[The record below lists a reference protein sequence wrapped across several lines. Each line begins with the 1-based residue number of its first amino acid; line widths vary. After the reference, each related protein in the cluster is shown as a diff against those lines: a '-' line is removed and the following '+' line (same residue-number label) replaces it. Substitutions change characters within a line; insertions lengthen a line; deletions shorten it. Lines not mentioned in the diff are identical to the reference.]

1 MIDKTESTLGI
12 LPIVSTTMADQV
24 EERLRE
30 YITSKAFKP
39 GDAIPKEIELA
50 EALGVSRNVVRE
62 ALSRLRMLGMVET
75 KKRRG
80 MVLAQPDILSGMERM
95 LHPHIL
101 GMDTRKQIFE
111 FRLVLEVGQA
121 ALLFARK
128 TEEGIQKLA
137 DVVRREAQ
145 VQTTQE
151 KVECEIAFHSCLYE
165 MAGNETIMRFQAM
178 LMPVFEYVVEYE
190 TEHQFHAVGSVT
202 HQDLV
207 EILKNG
213 TPADFASGML
223 KHLEPHFIMLT

>member
-1 MIDKTESTLGI
+1 MSEKTESPLDI

-30 YITSKAFKP
+30 YITNKAFKP
-39 GDAIPKEIELA
+39 GDPIPKELELA

-121 ALLFARK
+121 SLLFARK
-128 TEEGIQKLA
+128 TDEGIQKLEEI
-137 DVVRREAQ
+137 VQREVL
-145 VQTTQE
+145 VQTTEE
-151 KVECEIAFHSCLYE
+151 KVECEIAFHSALYE
-165 MAGNETIMRFQAM
+165 MAGNETIKRFQAM

-207 EILKNG
+207 DILKHG
-213 TPADFASGML
+213 TAADFANGML
-223 KHLEPHFIMLT
+223 KHLEPHLVLLT

>member
-1 MIDKTESTLGI
+1 MSEKTELP
-12 LPIVSTTMADQV
+12 LDLMPIVSTTMADQV

-30 YITSKAFKP
+30 YITNKAFKP

-62 ALSRLRMLGMVET
+62 ALSRLRMLGMIET

-101 GMDTRKQIFE
+101 GIDTRKQIFE

-121 ALLFARK
+121 SLLFARK
-128 TEEGIQKLA
+128 TEEGIQKLEGI
-137 DVVRREAQ
+137 VQREAL
-145 VQTTQE
+145 VQTTEE
-151 KVECEIAFHSCLYE
+151 KVECEIAFHSALYE
-165 MAGNETIMRFQAM
+165 MAGNETIKRFQAM

-207 EILKNG
+207 DILKHG
-213 TPADFASGML
+213 TAADFASGML
-223 KHLEPHFIMLT
+223 KHLEPHTILLT

>member
-1 MIDKTESTLGI
+1 MSDKHESPLDI

-30 YITSKAFKP
+30 YITNKAFIP
-39 GDAIPKEIELA
+39 GDAIPKELELA

-62 ALSRLRMLGMVET
+62 ALSRLRMLGMIET

-101 GMDTRKQIFE
+101 GIDTRKQIFE

-121 ALLFARK
+121 SLLFARK
-128 TEEGIQKLA
+128 TDEGIQKLEA
-137 DVVRREAQ
+137 IVQREAQ
-145 VQTTQE
+145 VQTTKE
-151 KVECEIAFHSCLYE
+151 KVECEIAFHSSLYE
-165 MAGNETIMRFQAM
+165 MAGNETIKRFQAM

-207 EILKNG
+207 DILKTG
-213 TPADFASGML
+213 TAADFASGML
-223 KHLEPHFIMLT
+223 KHLEPHIRLLS

>member
-1 MIDKTESTLGI
+1 MIDKVASSLGI

-30 YITSKAFKP
+30 YITNKAFKP
-39 GDAIPKEIELA
+39 GDSIPKEVELA

-75 KKRRG
+75 KTRRG
-80 MVLAQPDILSGMERM
+80 MVLAQPDILSGLERM
-95 LHPHIL
+95 MHPHIL
-101 GMDTRKQIFE
+101 GISTRKQIFE

-128 TEEGIQKLA
+128 TEEGIQKLEEI
-137 DVVRREAQ
+137 VRRESQ

-151 KVECEIAFHSCLYE
+151 KVDCEIAFHSGLYE
-165 MAGNETIMRFQAM
+165 MAGNETIKRFQAM
-178 LMPVFEYVVEYE
+178 LMPVFEYVVEFE

-207 EILKNG
+207 AILRNG
-213 TPADFASGML
+213 TAEEFASGML
-223 KHLEPHFIMLT
+223 KHLEPHFVMLG